1 MPGDHSIRLARF
13 NFKKKLQR
21 NESRSR
27 SERNLVGAAVSAI
40 LGFRMVQK
48 SKSTALEEQ
57 RLLKISIGAVLGI
70 AIVSVLFG
78 LWSRSG
84 AITFDGFYNLTD
96 AGMTFVA
103 LAVSRLIARGDDER
117 FQYGYWHLEPL
128 VGFVSGALL
137 ASTCAYAFIN
147 GLKGFSSGG
156 ESIPFG
162 PGAIFVGFLAT
173 VSLIMYFYIRRSA
186 AGIDSEF
193 LRIDARSWLMGA
205 VLSFSLCLSFL
216 IGFALRVS
224 AFAHLAPFV
233 DPLVLMVAALGLLP
247 FPVVTLWRA
256 GQDILQ
262 VAPVELDDQVR
273 KVARAV
279 AEKHGFSEFTSHVA
293 RSGRQQFVE
302 IGLVA
307 PSESSTKSFQELD
320 QIRQEISDA
329 LGREGPGWW
338 LTVDFTADQ
347 RWI

>member
-1 MPGDHSIRLARF
+1 MSFFRKPGTGILLGRHAGVPT
-13 NFKKKLQR
+13 
-21 NESRSR
+21 
-27 SERNLVGAAVSAI
+27 VGWVVNS
-40 LGFRMVQK
+40 K
-48 SKSTALEEQ
+48 SKAAEEQ
-57 RLLKISIGAVLGI
+57 RLLKISIYAVLGI
-70 AIVSVLFG
+70 AIVSVIFG
-78 LWSRSG
+78 LWSGSG

-96 AGMTFVA
+96 AGMTLVA
-103 LAVSRLIARGDDER
+103 LLVSRLIARGDDEH

-147 GLKGFSSGG
+147 GLKGFWAGG

-162 PGAIFVGFLAT
+162 PGSVFVGGLAV
-173 VSLIMYFYIRRSA
+173 VSAMMYFYIRRSA
-186 AGIDSEF
+186 AGLDSEF
-193 LRIDARSWLMGA
+193 LKIDARSWLMGA

-224 AFAHLAPFV
+224 DFAHLAPFV
-233 DPLVLMVAALGLLP
+233 DPVVLMVAALGLLP
-247 FPVVTLWRA
+247 FPIVTLWRA

-262 VAPVELDDQVR
+262 IAPSDLDDQVR
-273 KVARAV
+273 KVAQGV
-279 AEKHGFSEFTSHVA
+279 AEKHGFSDFSSHVA
-293 RSGRQQFVE
+293 RIGRLQFVE

-307 PSESSTKSFQELD
+307 PADAPPQSFQDLD

-338 LTVDFTADQ
+338 LTVDFTADK

>member
-1 MPGDHSIRLARF
+1 
-13 NFKKKLQR
+13 
-21 NESRSR
+21 
-27 SERNLVGAAVSAI
+27 
-40 LGFRMVQK
+40 MVLTQK
-48 SKSTALEEQ
+48 SKALEEQ

-78 LWSRSG
+78 LWSRSA

-103 LAVSRLIARGDDER
+103 LMVSRLIVRGDDAH

-128 VGFVSGALL
+128 VGFVSGSLL

-147 GLKGFSSGG
+147 GLKGLSAGG
-156 ESIPFG
+156 THIPFG
-162 PGAIFVGFLAT
+162 PGAVFVGVLGTA
-173 VSLIMYFYIRRSA
+173 SALMYFYIRHQA
-186 AGIDSEF
+186 TGIDSEF

-216 IGFALRVS
+216 IGFALRES
-224 AFAHLAPFV
+224 AYAHLAPFV
-233 DPLVLMVAALGLLP
+233 DPAVLLIVSLCLLP
-247 FPVVTLWRA
+247 FPVATLWRA

-262 VAPVELDDQVR
+262 VAPIELDDQVR
-273 KVARAV
+273 KVAQEV

-307 PSESSTKSFQELD
+307 PSKSSTKSFQELD
-320 QIRQEISDA
+320 EIRQEISDA

-338 LTVDFTADQ
+338 LTVDFTADK